1 MRRSPHFSQAFVAR
15 RRGFTA
21 MELVVTIFVF
31 GLLLFMIVTLEGE
44 MMKHQR
50 QTPINYMTHPEV
62 LAVMARLRRD
72 VVDSYRYP
80 SSYDNYRQSKK
91 TLIVDS
97 MLSSGFSETVV
108 WDFTVPGESRRL
120 SFKVGNLSAEWVARG
135 TPQFEIDSYEM
146 PNGEMAVRLDAWD
159 EKGTLAIDQIIQ
171 PRAH

>member
-1 MRRSPHFSQAFVAR
+1 
-15 RRGFTA
+15 

-31 GLLLFMIVTLEGE
+31 GLLLFMIVMLEGE
-44 MMKHQR
+44 LMQHARKM
-50 QTPINYMTHPEV
+50 PINYMTHPEV
-62 LAVMARLRRD
+62 MSVIARLRRD

-80 SSYDNYRQSKK
+80 PSYNTYKQSRK

-120 SFKVGNLSAEWVARG
+120 SYNVGNLSAEWVARG
-135 TPQFEIDSYEM
+135 TPQFEIDSYQM
-146 PNGEMAVRLDAWD
+146 PNGEVAVRLDAWD
-159 EKGTLAIDQIIQ
+159 DKGKLAIDQIIQ

>member
-1 MRRSPHFSQAFVAR
+1 MTRRS
-15 RRGFTA
+15 GFTA

-31 GLLLFMIVTLEGE
+31 GLLLFMIVTLEAE
-44 MMKHQR
+44 MMRHER
-50 QTPINYMTHPEV
+50 NTPINYMTHPEV
-62 LAVMARLRRD
+62 TAVIARLRRD

-80 SSYDNYRQSKK
+80 PSCDKYKQGRK

-108 WDFTVPGESRRL
+108 WDFSVPGETHRL
-120 SFKVGNLSAEWVARG
+120 SYRVGNLSADWLARG

-146 PNGEMAVRLDAWD
+146 PNGEVAVRLDAWD
-159 EKGTLAIDQIIQ
+159 DKGALAIDQIIQ